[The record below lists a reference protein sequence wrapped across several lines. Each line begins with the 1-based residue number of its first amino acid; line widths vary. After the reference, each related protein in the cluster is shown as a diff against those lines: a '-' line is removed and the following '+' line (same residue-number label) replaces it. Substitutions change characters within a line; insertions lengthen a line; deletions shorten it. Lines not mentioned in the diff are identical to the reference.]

1 MVSLKLQKTV
11 MLNKSITESLFLTLV
26 NISCLEEGDTH
37 WTLYRIGWD
46 DACYTYMY
54 MYMYMYMKPS
64 VRGVTRM
71 YQRTAEG

>member
-37 WTLYRIGWD
+37 WTLYRIGLD
-46 DACYTYMY
+46 DASYMY
-54 MYMYMYMKPS
+54 IKPS
-64 VRGVTRM
+64 VRVVTRM

>member
-37 WTLYRIGWD
+37 WTLYGISWD
-46 DACYTYMY
+46 DASYMCI
-54 MYMYMYMKPS
+54 KPS
-64 VRGVTRM
+64 VRGVTIM
-71 YQRTAEG
+71 YQRSAEG